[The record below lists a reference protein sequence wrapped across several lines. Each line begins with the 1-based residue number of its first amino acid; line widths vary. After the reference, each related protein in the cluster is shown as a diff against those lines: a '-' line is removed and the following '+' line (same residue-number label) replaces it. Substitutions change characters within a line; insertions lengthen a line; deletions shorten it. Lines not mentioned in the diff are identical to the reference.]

1 MVEPQASRFWT
12 AALQSGLV
20 SVETLTPCWEA
31 IPAEKREALEHLDR
45 RLARQ
50 AVQQNVLTLWQ
61 ALQLFAG
68 RTSGFRVDRYV
79 LLDLIGHGGMGR
91 VYLARDTRLSRR
103 VALKILSPER
113 MNNPRAIARFQ
124 REARFGA
131 QLQHEN
137 LVRIYDLGEIH
148 GRYFL
153 VMEFIEGKTI
163 GSIIEAQGSILPPAA
178 ATLSRQIAMGLEHV
192 HCKGLVHR
200 DVNPSNVLVTRDGIA
215 KLADLG
221 LAIDLADE
229 DRVTSEGATVGTLD
243 YVAPEQA
250 RYSHL
255 ADARSDIYSLGCSL
269 YHMLTG
275 SVPFPSP
282 SLLEKLLAH
291 QAQEPKPLD
300 EIVPDIAP
308 GLVEVV
314 RKMMRKLPEERY
326 ATPLQVAQALEPFI
340 EDQRRA
346 YGENGRVDRPLSEK
360 PGQSPG
366 VWPSP
371 LSSPFPSPSP
381 SGEVQAGA
389 LAGAGVSANLGSPVG
404 QSPPK
409 SAATHEPIASVHGSN
424 QA

>member
-1 MVEPQASRFWT
+1 
-12 AALQSGLV
+12 
-20 SVETLTPCWEA
+20 
-31 IPAEKREALEHLDR
+31 
-45 RLARQ
+45 
-50 AVQQNVLTLWQ
+50 
-61 ALQLFAG
+61 
-68 RTSGFRVDRYV
+68 
-79 LLDLIGHGGMGR
+79 
-91 VYLARDTRLSRR
+91 
-103 VALKILSPER
+103 
-113 MNNPRAIARFQ
+113 
-124 REARFGA
+124 
-131 QLQHEN
+131 
-137 LVRIYDLGEIH
+137 
-148 GRYFL
+148 
-153 VMEFIEGKTI
+153 
-163 GSIIEAQGSILPPAA
+163 
-178 ATLSRQIAMGLEHV
+178 
-192 HCKGLVHR
+192 
-200 DVNPSNVLVTRDGIA
+200 
-215 KLADLG
+215 
-221 LAIDLADE
+221 
-229 DRVTSEGATVGTLD
+229 
-243 YVAPEQA
+243 
-250 RYSHL
+250 
-255 ADARSDIYSLGCSL
+255 SDIYSLGCSL
-269 YHMLTG
+269 YHMIAG
-275 SVPFPSP
+275 QVPFPSP